1 MDHDPQAITWHQ
13 KLQKRREKN
22 EKRGIQNI
30 VNPIYIPRNHIVE
43 EAINSAYQNDLNPFS
58 KLIKVLKNPFKPS
71 IGYENYENPPTQIDE
86 SYKTFCG
93 T

>member
-1 MDHDPQAITWHQ
+1 M
-13 KLQKRREKN
+13 
-22 EKRGIQNI
+22 
-30 VNPIYIPRNHIVE
+30 VE
-43 EAINSAYQNDLNPFS
+43 EVINSAYQNDLNPFS
-58 KLIKVLKNPFKPS
+58 KLLKVLKNPFNLS